1 MDKDMPKG
9 ANKLQERIP
18 AEYKQLWSNIPL
30 SLRRTFIVIF
40 IVLIISAFFSILYFT
55 DGLEEL
61 LNMSRQVKVIEE

>member
-40 IVLIISAFFSILYFT
+40 IVLIIATFFAVFYFT

-61 LNMSRQVKVIEE
+61 INMSRQIGKA

>member
-40 IVLIISAFFSILYFT
+40 IVLIISAFFSI
-55 DGLEEL
+55 
-61 LNMSRQVKVIEE
+61 